1 MYHVNITYIFI
12 HLFFKARF
20 NLEMDKRRLK
30 AGLEKAKCARHKG
43 VGLELSLTFKNLKM
57 SRWIANRLN
66 DAGFLEDG
74 LMMDKLPL
82 LVIQLNTVFVVN
94 DYRSF

>member
-1 MYHVNITYIFI
+1 
-12 HLFFKARF
+12 
-20 NLEMDKRRLK
+20 MDKRRLK
-30 AGLEKAKCARHKG
+30 AGLEKAKCARHNG

-57 SRWIANRLN
+57 SRSIANRLN
-66 DAGFLEDG
+66 DAGLLEDG

-94 DYRSF
+94 DYRSNGNQLNMKYV